1 MLLALGFF
9 VLAWVMARFININ
22 KFSLHAMYR
31 DRLIRAYLGASNP
44 DSKAKTFTGF
54 SESDNLLMSKLVA
67 EQKPFH
73 LVNIALNLVSTKRL
87 AWQQR
92 KATSF
97 TVSALHCGSS
107 DLKYRSSGEYGGKGG
122 ISLGTA
128 LALSGA
134 AASPNMGYHSSP
146 LLGFIMT
153 LFNARLGAWLG
164 NPGLENSDTWRHEG
178 PHSAIDS
185 LVREA
190 AGLTNDTSPYI
201 YLSDGG
207 HFENLG
213 VYEMIKRGCRY
224 IVVLDAASDPNF
236 IYHDL
241 GNALRKI
248 RIDTKIPIDFDE
260 ALWSPLR
267 HCKKR
272 CAVATIRYSDV
283 YPDCKDGVL
292 IYIKPIMLGS
302 EPPDLAAYQA
312 ANQTFP
318 HETTA
323 NQFFNESQTESY
335 RMLGLHTIIEMCAGW
350 DDEAPTLASFEQHVR
365 RTYLEAAAAAAAAAG
380 AGK

>member
-1 MLLALGFF
+1 M
-9 VLAWVMARFININ
+9 
-22 KFSLHAMYR
+22 
-31 DRLIRAYLGASNP
+31 
-44 DSKAKTFTGF
+44 
-54 SESDNLLMSKLVA
+54 
-67 EQKPFH
+67 
-73 LVNIALNLVSTKRL
+73 
-87 AWQQR
+87 
-92 KATSF
+92 
-97 TVSALHCGSS
+97 SALHCGSS

-267 HCKKR
+267 HGLRTASEVSGNSPRSAFASCSLRRQSKL
-272 CAVATIRYSDV
+272 A
-283 YPDCKDGVL
+283 DGSSTGL
-292 IYIKPIMLGS
+292 APIKP
-302 EPPDLAAYQA
+302 
-312 ANQTFP
+312 
-318 HETTA
+318 
-323 NQFFNESQTESY
+323 
-335 RMLGLHTIIEMCAGW
+335 
-350 DDEAPTLASFEQHVR
+350 ASCSR
-365 RTYLEAAAAAAAAAG
+365 SRP
-380 AGK
+380 